1 MTILEK
7 IIEAKHRRIGIQKL
21 SNSFTDHY
29 ISNNTNI
36 DTPRFF
42 SSLNNC
48 SSDYKIIAEMKKASP
63 SAGVIINDYKPEDLA
78 LEYEAK
84 GYTNLSILTEED
96 HFSGAI
102 SHVTKVRK
110 VSDLPILQKDFIV
123 DEWQIYQAK
132 TIGVDCI
139 LLISEILTKEEIESF
154 IKTAKTLKLD
164 VLLEFHDELEIE
176 KIKDVELDH
185 IGINNRNLRTL
196 DTDIN
201 HCLTIRDK
209 YYKELN
215 NFKIIAESGFKSTIE
230 LENYR
235 SNGIELFLIGES
247 ILKEKL

>member
-96 HFSGAI
+96 HFAGAI

>member
-102 SHVTKVRK
+102 SHVTKVSK

-176 KIKDVELDH
+176 KIKDIELDH

>member
-1 MTILEK
+1 MTTLEK
-7 IIEAKHRRIGIQKL
+7 IVQAKHRRIGIQKL

-29 ISNNTNI
+29 IASNINI

-63 SAGVIINDYKPEDLA
+63 SAGIIVNDYNPEEIA
-78 LEYEAK
+78 TEYESK
-84 GYTNLSILTEED
+84 GYTNLSVLTEED
-96 HFSGAI
+96 YFLGTI

-110 VSDLPILQKDFIV
+110 VTDLPILQKDFVV

-139 LLISEILTKEEIESF
+139 LLISEILTKEEINSF
-154 IKTAKTLKLD
+154 VKTAKTLKLD

-176 KIKDVELDH
+176 KIIDIELDY

-196 DTDIN
+196 KTDIN
-201 HCLTIRDK
+201 HCLSIRDK
-209 YYKELN
+209 YHNELN
-215 NFKIIAESGFKSTIE
+215 NFKIIAESGFKSTME
-230 LENYR
+230 LENYK